1 MNPHCT
7 YAQRISAARVQ
18 TYRGEMTNEQHLG
31 TFSSARIA
39 NGIVFTSGKVGLTQA
54 GERPERFEDEVKA
67 AIADLESTMIECG
80 SGLDLLNQVHC
91 ILSDMAN
98 FDEFDRIYKELIPA
112 PAPPRFTHG
121 GALVQNFRFEIV
133 GIASVRTTE

>member
-1 MNPHCT
+1 
-7 YAQRISAARVQ
+7 
-18 TYRGEMTNEQHLG
+18 MTNNQHLG

-39 NGIVFTSGKVGLTQA
+39 NGIVFTSGKVGLTRE
-54 GERPERFEDEVKA
+54 GERPERFDEEVRA
-67 AIADLESTMIECG
+67 AIADLEATLLECS
-80 SGLDLLNQVHC
+80 SGLELLTQVHC
-91 ILSDMAN
+91 ILSDMEN

-133 GIASVRTTE
+133 GIASVRAVE

>member
-1 MNPHCT
+1 
-7 YAQRISAARVQ
+7 
-18 TYRGEMTNEQHLG
+18 MTNEQHLG

-54 GERPERFEDEVKA
+54 GERPERFEDEARA
-67 AIADLESTMIECG
+67 AIADLESTLIACG
-80 SGLDLLNQVHC
+80 SGLELLIQVHC

>member
-1 MNPHCT
+1 
-7 YAQRISAARVQ
+7 
-18 TYRGEMTNEQHLG
+18 
-31 TFSSARIA
+31 
-39 NGIVFTSGKVGLTQA
+39 
-54 GERPERFEDEVKA
+54 
-67 AIADLESTMIECG
+67 
-80 SGLDLLNQVHC
+80 
-91 ILSDMAN
+91 MAN